1 MRLDHTVITIVF
13 NFSFVVAAYYRI
25 MRITIKRLEEE
36 SNEGVRF
43 NQAATDLSFLKVISE
58 RVSEERLMHSFQTWF
73 FETFLKRLDVEKD
86 ITKAKD
92 RANLLD
98 VKNQYFALLIVNAIA
113 LSAVGT
119 ELLEF
124 IKYLVSDVSLDP
136 VWHCVAIIL
145 FGLSDSQVRDLL
157 SNKASICN
165 ASSITHVAIVAFAFF
180 HV

>member
-1 MRLDHTVITIVF
+1 
-13 NFSFVVAAYYRI
+13 
-25 MRITIKRLEEE
+25 MRIQVKHEEE
-36 SNEGVRF
+36 ASAEGVRF
-43 NQAATDLSFLKVISE
+43 NQAATDLSFLKVISD
-58 RVSEERLMHSFQTWF
+58 RVSEKRLMHSFQAWF
-73 FETFLKRLDVEKD
+73 SESFLKRLDVEKD
-86 ITKAKD
+86 ITKTKD

-113 LSAVGT
+113 LSDVAT
-119 ELLEF
+119 DLFEF
-124 IKYLVSDVSLDP
+124 IKYLVADASLDP

-157 SNKASICN
+157 SNKASIHN